1 MAMSEAQAGTSYQAD
16 LAFQRADADQVE
28 GELCCC
34 CCAPCPGGV
43 EKQKPAD
50 EEGGGAD
57 RYAEG
62 AEGVKRKESFLLSA
76 LYAINAVN
84 ESVPSLPDCIGNPL
98 RHWTVPATRQLG

>member
-1 MAMSEAQAGTSYQAD
+1 MLIRLKASFAAAAALPVPVEWRSRSLDTTFGRGS
-16 LAFQRADADQVE
+16 AF
-28 GELCCC
+28 
-34 CCAPCPGGV
+34 
-43 EKQKPAD
+43 KPAD